1 MRMHQ
6 LQDPPSH
13 TYVYTHIYIP
23 RWARVNCS
31 FSLLFLAAALM
42 NVFQSTTPPISTFT
56 GSHQGTHVGLA
67 QIPQG
72 VMGKS
77 TAAACARSI
86 PVVC

>member
-1 MRMHQ
+1 M
-6 LQDPPSH
+6 
-13 TYVYTHIYIP
+13 
-23 RWARVNCS
+23 NCS

-42 NVFQSTTPPISTFT
+42 NVFQSTTPISTFT

>member
-1 MRMHQ
+1 M
-6 LQDPPSH
+6 
-13 TYVYTHIYIP
+13 
-23 RWARVNCS
+23 
-31 FSLLFLAAALM
+31 LFLAAALM